1 MERERIN
8 IIGDCLEAVYH
19 EISEK
24 RINVPVD
31 RLKEVVEAK
40 TKPSDYE
47 IVKNVAKGGYGE
59 VFLVRREKIYAM
71 KRVSKELVLK
81 QPHTALFMAEKEAMV
96 DCIGSEWLVCAHMT
110 MQDEEYLYY
119 LMDFIPGGDFMG
131 LLSKEDVLEEDWV
144 RFYAAEI
151 VAALDELHK
160 LGWIHRDLKPD
171 NVLIG
176 IDGHVKL
183 ADFGSCIKMKDG
195 KARSS
200 ITVGTPDYVSPDV
213 LCSVNEEC
221 EYGED
226 VDFWTLGVIIY
237 EMIYGTTP
245 FYSDTLMETY
255 RRITRVEF
263 GFPFKVS
270 PELTS
275 LIEGLIAAKDRRM
288 RIEEIKSHAFFEG
301 VDWSRLKE
309 LKPPFVPEV
318 NGDSDTSH
326 FVDTQFDAEKRKLN
340 VKGNYMPFVGFTF
353 DPEFVSR
360 FSSMIEGKAAPTSDR
375 VDSMIKENRQILEDL
390 LVKISENKESI
401 DLQNQELA
409 DMNAEL
415 ESTRVKLEISRDEA
429 QRYQKE
435 LKEVLTQLLV
445 EKEELEV
452 AKAELQR
459 YRKWLKN
466 ITEEVNSKAF
476 LSEEYSIAERKSAET
491 AGLDMSIED
500 LGKRGVL
507 FKDLSM
513 PIYEVRKEA
522 EEMADI
528 LSDLQES
535 MSRLS
540 TENKGLRSEAEV
552 YKEKYHEILGIKAMI
567 ESENKSL
574 TEKLKSGGLDGLK
587 RQLRLKAAEIK
598 EYEQKLNQEILFR
611 KSVEEELNFLKREK
625 SKVHRVA
632 VKQSFSCHLTNGEPT
647 VVKVEE
653 DRLWVGDEA
662 HYISNVYVGELR
674 PNELHH
680 LPQKKISMTLKIVF
694 MNEEVKSVSSSG
706 RRSLKSLEEDLNTE
720 MAIKEGI
727 EKIRALLQGK
737 TLEEANMQLEG
748 SNRKISQLKA
758 EIERCRKSTMV
769 ENIPEDPIRIYEFNN
784 HLFAPKTVPQGVLCD
799 FCNEVLYGL
808 VNQGF
813 ECKDCKMVVHKSC
826 YVLGDI
832 SCELYSALKTGRAYY
847 VTMRTIEEKEKL
859 LSTCKGY

>member
-1 MERERIN
+1 MEMERIN

-24 RINVPVD
+24 RIGVPLE
-31 RLKEVVEAK
+31 RIKEVIGEK

-59 VFLVRREKIYAM
+59 VFLVRKEKIYAM
-71 KRVSKELVLK
+71 KRVSKELVLR

-144 RFYAAEI
+144 KFYAAEI
-151 VAALDELHK
+151 VAALDELHR

-171 NVLIG
+171 NILIG
-176 IDGHVKL
+176 SDGHVKL
-183 ADFGSCIKMKDG
+183 ADFGSCIRMKDG
-195 KARSS
+195 KAKSS

-237 EMIYGTTP
+237 EMVYGTTP

-255 RRITRVEF
+255 RRITKAEF

-270 PELTS
+270 PELTNLIES
-275 LIEGLIAAKDRRM
+275 LITTKDK
-288 RIEEIKSHAFFEG
+288 RIKIDDIKGHKFFEG
-301 VDWSRLKE
+301 IDWSRLKE
-309 LKPPFVPEV
+309 LRPPFVPEIS
-318 NGDSDTSH
+318 GDSDTSH
-326 FVDTQFDAEKRKLN
+326 FVDTQFDPEKRNLG

-353 DPEFVSR
+353 DPGFVSK
-360 FSSMIEGKAAPTSDR
+360 FCSMIEREGPNCNGEGSKAREYEGA
-375 VDSMIKENRQILEDL
+375 LEGL
-390 LVKISENKESI
+390 LAEISENKEALE
-401 DLQNQELA
+401 LQKKELTSVK
-409 DMNAEL
+409 AEL
-415 ESTRVKLEISRDEA
+415 ERTRARLEDSKNEVRN
-429 QRYQKE
+429 RQKE
-435 LKEVLTQLLV
+435 LKDVLTQLLS
-445 EKEELEV
+445 EKEELEE
-452 AKAELQR
+452 AKSELERYKSWLRNIAEEAS
-459 YRKWLKN
+459 N
-466 ITEEVNSKAF
+466 KAF
-476 LSEEYSIAERKSAET
+476 LSEEYSNAEKRSADGSET
-491 AGLDMSIED
+491 SKAGFERRDALLKELSSTVHGAKRETEEI
-500 LGKRGVL
+500 LGIFHG
-507 FKDLSM
+507 
-513 PIYEVRKEA
+513 
-522 EEMADI
+522 
-528 LSDLQES
+528 LQET
-535 MSRLS
+535 MNRFAM
-540 TENKGLRSEAEV
+540 ENKGLKSEIEV
-552 YKEKYHEILGIKAMI
+552 CKEKYQEAFRMKAAV
-567 ESENKSL
+567 EYENKSL
-574 TEKLKSGGLDGLK
+574 TEKLKSEGLDSLK
-587 RQLRLKAAEIK
+587 RQLRLRTAEIK

-611 KSVEEELNFLKREK
+611 KSIEEELNFLKKERTR
-625 SKVHRVA
+625 VHRVT
-632 VKQSFSCHLTNGEPT
+632 VRQSFSCHLVSGESI
-647 VVKVEE
+647 VVRIEE
-653 DRLWVGDEA
+653 DRLWVGDDA

-680 LPQKKISMTLKIVF
+680 LPQKKIPMTLRIVF
-694 MNEEVKSVSSSG
+694 MNEEVKSVSSAG

-758 EIERCRKSTMV
+758 EIERSRKSTIV
-769 ENIPEDPIRIYEFNN
+769 ENIPEDPVKIYEFNN
-784 HLFAPKTVPQGVLCD
+784 HLFATKTLPQGSLCD

-813 ECKDCKMVVHKSC
+813 ECRDCKMVVHKSC

-832 SCELYSALKTGRAYY
+832 SCELYSALKSGKTYY

-859 LSTCKGY
+859 LGITKGY

>member
-1 MERERIN
+1 MEMERIN

-24 RINVPVD
+24 RIGVPLE
-31 RLKEVVEAK
+31 RIKEVIGEK

-59 VFLVRREKIYAM
+59 VFLVRKEKIYAM
-71 KRVSKELVLK
+71 KRVSKDLVLR

-144 RFYAAEI
+144 KFYAAEI
-151 VAALDELHK
+151 VAALDELHR

-171 NVLIG
+171 NILIG
-176 IDGHVKL
+176 SDGHVKL
-183 ADFGSCIKMKDG
+183 ADFGSCIRMKDG
-195 KARSS
+195 KAKSS

-237 EMIYGTTP
+237 EMVYGTTP

-255 RRITRVEF
+255 RRITKAEF

-270 PELTS
+270 PELTNLIES
-275 LIEGLIAAKDRRM
+275 LITTKDK
-288 RIEEIKSHAFFEG
+288 RIKIDDIKGHKFFEG
-301 VDWSRLKE
+301 IDWSRLKE
-309 LKPPFVPEV
+309 LRPPFVPEIS
-318 NGDSDTSH
+318 GDSDTSH
-326 FVDTQFDAEKRKLN
+326 FVDTQFDPEKRNLG
-340 VKGNYMPFVGFTF
+340 VRGNYMPFVGFTF
-353 DPEFVSR
+353 DPGFVSKFR
-360 FSSMIEGKAAPTSDR
+360 SMIEREEPNCNGEGSKTREYEGA
-375 VDSMIKENRQILEDL
+375 LEGL
-390 LVKISENKESI
+390 LAEISENREALE
-401 DLQNQELA
+401 LQRKELA
-409 DMNAEL
+409 SVKAEL
-415 ESTRVKLEISRDEA
+415 ERTRARLEDSKNEVRN
-429 QRYQKE
+429 RQKE
-435 LKEVLTQLLV
+435 LKDVLTQLLS
-445 EKEELEV
+445 EKEELEE
-452 AKAELQR
+452 AKSELERYKSWLRNIAEEAS
-459 YRKWLKN
+459 N
-466 ITEEVNSKAF
+466 KAF
-476 LSEEYSIAERKSAET
+476 LSEEYSNAEKGSADGSELSKAGFERRNALLKELSSTVHGAKRET
-491 AGLDMSIED
+491 EEI
-500 LGKRGVL
+500 LGIFHG
-507 FKDLSM
+507 
-513 PIYEVRKEA
+513 
-522 EEMADI
+522 
-528 LSDLQES
+528 LQET
-535 MSRLS
+535 MNRLAM
-540 TENKGLRSEAEV
+540 ENKGLKSEIEV
-552 YKEKYHEILGIKAMI
+552 CKEKYQEAFRMKAAV
-567 ESENKSL
+567 EYENKSL
-574 TEKLKSGGLDGLK
+574 TEKLKSEGLDSLK
-587 RQLRLKAAEIK
+587 RQLRLRTTEIK

-611 KSVEEELNFLKREK
+611 KSIEEELNFLRKER
-625 SKVHRVA
+625 SRVHRVT
-632 VKQSFSCHLTNGEPT
+632 VRQSFSCHLVGGESI
-647 VVKVEE
+647 VVRIEE
-653 DRLWVGDEA
+653 DRLWVGDDA

-680 LPQKKISMTLKIVF
+680 LPQKKIPMTLRIVF
-694 MNEEVKSVSSSG
+694 MNEEVKSVSSAG

-758 EIERCRKSTMV
+758 EIERSRKSTIV
-769 ENIPEDPIRIYEFNN
+769 ENIPEDPVKIYEFNN
-784 HLFAPKTVPQGVLCD
+784 HLFATKTLPQGSLCD

-813 ECKDCKMVVHKSC
+813 ECRDCKMVVHKSC

-832 SCELYSALKTGRAYY
+832 SCELYSALKSGKTYY

-859 LSTCKGY
+859 LGIAKGY

>member
-19 EISEK
+19 EVSGKGTGAPLE
-24 RINVPVD
+24 RI
-31 RLKEVVEAK
+31 KEIVRAK

-47 IVKNVAKGGYGE
+47 IIKNVAKGGYGE
-59 VFLVRREKIYAM
+59 VFLVKREKIYAM
-71 KRVSKELVLK
+71 KRVSKELVLR

-144 RFYAAEI
+144 RFYTAEI

-183 ADFGSCIKMKDG
+183 ADFGSCIKMRDG

-221 EYGED
+221 EYEED

-255 RRITRVEF
+255 RRITKVEF

-275 LIEGLIAAKDRRM
+275 LIKSLITTKDKRM
-288 RIEEIKSHAFFEG
+288 KINEIKSHAFFKG
-301 VDWSRLKE
+301 IDWDRLKE
-309 LKPPFVPEV
+309 LKPPFVPEIS
-318 NGDSDTSH
+318 GDSDTSH
-326 FVDTQFDAEKRKLN
+326 FVDTQFDPEKRKPD

-353 DPEFVSR
+353 DPEFVSK
-360 FSSMIEGKAAPTSDR
+360 FSVMMEKEMDRASNELELKVREHEGTL
-375 VDSMIKENRQILEDL
+375 ENL
-390 LVKISENKESI
+390 LIKISENKRLI
-401 DLQNQELA
+401 DLQSQELTGTK
-409 DMNAEL
+409 AEL
-415 ESTRVKLEISRDEA
+415 ENAKIKLEDSKGEI
-429 QRYQKE
+429 QKHQKE
-435 LKEVLTQLLV
+435 LKEVLTELLA
-445 EKEELEV
+445 EKEELEE
-452 AKAELQR
+452 AKTELER
-459 YRKWLKN
+459 YKKWLKG
-466 ITEEVNSKAF
+466 ITEEVNSKDF
-476 LSEEYSIAERKSAET
+476 LSEEYSIAEKMPENVDRLL
-491 AGLDMSIED
+491 GSIES
-500 LGKRGVL
+500 LGKKDVL
-507 FKDLSM
+507 IKDLSSS
-513 PIYEVRKEA
+513 IHEA
-522 EEMADI
+522 RRETEEIMDI
-528 LSDLQES
+528 FGNLQES
-535 MSRLS
+535 MNKLII
-540 TENKGLRSEAEV
+540 ENKGLKSEIEI
-552 YKEKYHEILGIKAMI
+552 YREKCQEILRMRATL
-567 ESENKSL
+567 ESENKIL
-574 TEKLKSGGLDGLK
+574 TEKLKSEGLDSLK
-587 RQLRLKAAEIK
+587 RQLRLKATEIK
-598 EYEQKLNQEILFR
+598 EYEQKLNQEILLR
-611 KSVEEELNFLKREK
+611 KSVEEELNFLKKERT
-625 SKVHRVA
+625 KVHRVA
-632 VKQSFSCHLTNGEPT
+632 GKQSFSCHLLNGEST
-647 VVKVEE
+647 IVRVEE
-653 DRLWVGDEA
+653 DHLWVGEER

-680 LPQKKISMTLKIVF
+680 LPQKKIPMTLKIIF
-694 MNEEVKSVSSSG
+694 MNEEVKSVSSAG

-720 MAIKEGI
+720 IAIKEGI
-727 EKIRALLQGK
+727 EKIRTLLQGK

-758 EIERCRKSTMV
+758 EIERSRKSTI
-769 ENIPEDPIRIYEFNN
+769 EESIPDDPVKIYEFNN
-784 HLFAPKTVPQGVLCD
+784 HLFASKTLPQGSLCD

-813 ECKDCKMVVHKSC
+813 ECRDCKMIVHKSC
-826 YVLGDI
+826 YVLGDV
-832 SCELYSALKTGRAYY
+832 SCELYSALKTGKTYY
-847 VTMRTIEEKEKL
+847 VTMRTIEEKDKL
-859 LSTCKGY
+859 LGISKGY

>member
-1 MERERIN
+1 MEMERIN

-19 EISEK
+19 EISER
-24 RINVPVD
+24 RISMPLA
-31 RLKEVVEAK
+31 RIKEVIGEK

-59 VFLVRREKIYAM
+59 VFLVRKEKIYAM
-71 KRVSKELVLK
+71 KRVSKELVLR

-171 NVLIG
+171 NILIG
-176 IDGHVKL
+176 SDGHVKL

-237 EMIYGTTP
+237 EMVYGTTP

-255 RRITRVEF
+255 RRITKAEF

-275 LIEGLIAAKDRRM
+275 LIESLITTKDK
-288 RIEEIKSHAFFEG
+288 RIKIDGIKSHKFFEG
-301 VDWSRLKE
+301 IDWNRLKE
-309 LKPPFVPEV
+309 LSPPFVPEIS
-318 NGDSDTSH
+318 GDSDTSH
-326 FVDTQFDAEKRKLN
+326 FVDTQFDLERRNLN

-353 DPEFVSR
+353 DPGFVSK
-360 FSSMIEGKAAPTSDR
+360 FYSMMEKAGSACSR
-375 VDSMIKENRQILEDL
+375 EDSKTREHEETLKNL
-390 LVKISENKESI
+390 LAKISENKGILES
-401 DLQNQELA
+401 QRQELVG
-409 DMNAEL
+409 MKMEL
-415 ESTRVKLEISRDEA
+415 ESTREKLEDSRNEV
-429 QRYQKE
+429 QHRQKE
-435 LKEVLTQLLV
+435 LKDVLTQLLL
-445 EKEELEV
+445 EKEELED
-452 AKAELQR
+452 AKAELGR
-459 YRKWLKN
+459 YKNWLKD
-466 ITEEVNSKAF
+466 ITEEVNNKAL
-476 LSEEYSIAERKSAET
+476 LSEEYSIAEK
-491 AGLDMSIED
+491 
-500 LGKRGVL
+500 
-507 FKDLSM
+507 
-513 PIYEVRKEA
+513 
-522 EEMADI
+522 
-528 LSDLQES
+528 ES
-535 MSRLS
+535 MSISKLS
-540 TENKGLRSEAEV
+540 TSTERLEKRTLFKELSSAIHGAKKETEEIMNIFQGFQESVNNLAMENKGLKSEVEIC
-552 YKEKYHEILGIKAMI
+552 KEKFQEVFRMKAMV
-567 ESENKSL
+567 EYENKSL
-574 TEKLKSGGLDGLK
+574 SEKLRSEGLDSLK
-587 RQLRLKAAEIK
+587 RQLRLKTAEIK

-611 KSVEEELNFLKREK
+611 KSMEEELSFLKKER
-625 SKVHRVA
+625 SKVHRVT
-632 VKQSFSCHLTNGEPT
+632 VRQSFSCQLVNEGPI
-647 VVKVEE
+647 VVKIEE

-662 HYISNVYVGELR
+662 HHISSVYVGELR

-680 LPQKKISMTLKIVF
+680 LPQKKTPMTLRIVF
-694 MNEEVKSVSSSG
+694 MNEEVKSVSSAG

-720 MAIKEGI
+720 IAIKEGI

-758 EIERCRKSTMV
+758 EIERSRKSTIV
-769 ENIPEDPIRIYEFNN
+769 ESIPEDPVKIYEFNN
-784 HLFAPKTVPQGVLCD
+784 HLFAAKTLPQGSLCD

-808 VNQGF
+808 VDQGF
-813 ECKDCKMVVHKSC
+813 ECRDCKMVVHRSC

-832 SCELYSALKTGRAYY
+832 SCELYSALKSGRTYY

-859 LSTCKGY
+859 LSIAKGY

>member
-1 MERERIN
+1 MEMERIN

-24 RINVPVD
+24 RISVPLG
-31 RLKEVVEAK
+31 RIKEVIGEK

-59 VFLVRREKIYAM
+59 VFLVRKGKIYAM
-71 KRVSKELVLK
+71 KRVSKELVLR

-171 NVLIG
+171 NILIG
-176 IDGHVKL
+176 SDGHVKL

-237 EMIYGTTP
+237 EMVYGTTP

-255 RRITRVEF
+255 RKITKAEF

-275 LIEGLIAAKDRRM
+275 LIESLITTKDK
-288 RIEEIKSHAFFEG
+288 RIKIEDIKSHRFFEG
-301 VDWSRLKE
+301 IDWNRLKE
-309 LKPPFVPEV
+309 LSPPFVPEIS
-318 NGDSDTSH
+318 GDSDTSH
-326 FVDTQFDAEKRKLN
+326 FVDTQFDPERRNLD

-353 DPEFVSR
+353 DPGFVSK
-360 FSSMIEGKAAPTSDR
+360 FYGMMEKA
-375 VDSMIKENRQILEDL
+375 DSTCSRKDSKIREHEEAHKNL
-390 LVKISENKESI
+390 LTKISENKGILES
-401 DLQNQELA
+401 QKQEL
-409 DMNAEL
+409 MGMKMEL
-415 ESTRVKLEISRDEA
+415 ESTRKELEDSKNEVQHR
-429 QRYQKE
+429 QKE
-435 LKEVLTQLLV
+435 LKDVLSQLLF
-445 EKEELEV
+445 EKEELED
-452 AKAELQR
+452 AKGELER
-459 YRKWLKN
+459 YKTWLKDV
-466 ITEEVNSKAF
+466 TEEVNNKAL
-476 LSEEYSIAERKSAET
+476 LSEEYSIAEKESMNISKFSASTERLEKRALFKELSLAIHA
-491 AGLDMSIED
+491 AGKEVEEIMSIFQ
-500 LGKRGVL
+500 G
-507 FKDLSM
+507 F
-513 PIYEVRKEA
+513 
-522 EEMADI
+522 
-528 LSDLQES
+528 QES
-535 MSRLS
+535 MNNLS
-540 TENKGLRSEAEV
+540 VENKGLKSEVEIC
-552 YKEKYHEILGIKAMI
+552 KEKFQEVLRIKAMV
-567 ESENKSL
+567 EYENKSL
-574 TEKLKSGGLDGLK
+574 SEKLRSEGLDSLK
-587 RQLRLKAAEIK
+587 RQLRLKTAEVK

-611 KSVEEELNFLKREK
+611 KSMEEELSFLKKER

-632 VKQSFSCHLTNGEPT
+632 VKQSFSCHLVNGGSI
-647 VVKVEE
+647 VVKIEE

-662 HYISNVYVGELR
+662 HHISSVYVGELR

-680 LPQKKISMTLKIVF
+680 LPQKKIPMTLRIVF
-694 MNEEVKSVSSSG
+694 MNEEVKSVSSAG

-720 MAIKEGI
+720 IAIKEGI

-758 EIERCRKSTMV
+758 EIERSRKSTIV
-769 ENIPEDPIRIYEFNN
+769 ENIPEDPVKIYEFNN
-784 HLFAPKTVPQGVLCD
+784 HLFAVKTLPQGSLCD

-808 VNQGF
+808 VDQGF
-813 ECKDCKMVVHKSC
+813 ECRDCKMIVHRSC

-832 SCELYSALKTGRAYY
+832 SCELYSALKSGKTYY

-859 LSTCKGY
+859 LSITKGY